1 MNKRPTHEELLE
13 GRVPTLS
20 LLNEPIDFEV
30 DYIVQPERPKLR
42 LVVNNV

>member
-1 MNKRPTHEELLE
+1 MKRPTHEELLE